1 MTLDLLEFKK
11 TITLYNLFPRFSFD
25 YNNTKNLDERS
36 RKASRNHRSSWS
48 EWEEVVTLDFH
59 SIFQLTC
66 SHQMICLPVL
76 LMISD
81 AW

>member
-36 RKASRNHRSSWS
+36 RKASRNHRSS
-48 EWEEVVTLDFH
+48 
-59 SIFQLTC
+59 
-66 SHQMICLPVL
+66 
-76 LMISD
+76 
-81 AW
+81 